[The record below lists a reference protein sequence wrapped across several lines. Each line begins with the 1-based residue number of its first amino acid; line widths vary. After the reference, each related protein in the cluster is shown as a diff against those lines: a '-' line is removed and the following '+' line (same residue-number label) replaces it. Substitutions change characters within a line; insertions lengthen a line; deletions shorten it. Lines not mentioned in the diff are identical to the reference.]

1 MTGAPERILDE
12 LTQGLKN
19 LFGNDL
25 LGVYLTGSI
34 ALGGYHDGKSDI
46 DFTVLIQ
53 NKLDAEQTV
62 SIKTLHGRVKKKY
75 PHHTLEGHYIT
86 PDELGKE
93 ADEIDPVAAYYR
105 GKVSRS
111 YHGISPVTWYTLK
124 KYGVTVRGIPAK
136 ELAIDAKE
144 DALARYVIENVN
156 TYWVRWLSGTKR
168 FFSVKGLYAL
178 TPTSVEWCV
187 LGISRMFFTLSERD
201 VTAKDAVISYTM
213 RHVPPRYQRIQ
224 KEAQRIRT
232 GAGPRQYA
240 SPFTRRR
247 EMIAY
252 MAHMIAECN
261 RLAGQSP
268 SRGGS
273 SSM

>member
-1 MTGAPERILDE
+1 MTSTLERILDE
-12 LTQGLKN
+12 YAQELKY
-19 LFGNDL
+19 LFGDDL

-34 ALGGYHDGKSDI
+34 ALGGYHDRKSDI

-53 NKLDAEQTV
+53 NKLAASQTA
-62 SIKTLHGRVKKKY
+62 SLKTIHDTIKKKY

-93 ADEIDPVAAYYR
+93 ADAIGPVVAYCR

-124 KYGVTVRGIPAK
+124 KYGVTVRGVPAK
-136 ELAIDAKE
+136 ELAFDAEK
-144 DALARYVIENVN
+144 DVLVQYVIENVN

-168 FFSVKGLYAL
+168 FITVKGLYAL
-178 TPTSVEWCV
+178 TPACVEWCV

-201 VTAKDAVISYTM
+201 ITSKDAVISYTM
-213 RHVPPRYQRIQ
+213 RHVPPQYQRIQ
-224 KEAQRIRT
+224 REAQRIRT
-232 GAGPRQYA
+232 GVGPRQYA
-240 SPFTRRR
+240 SPFTRRSD
-247 EMIAY
+247 MIAY
-252 MAHMIAECN
+252 MSYMIAECN

-268 SRGGS
+268 SSTGS
-273 SSM
+273 SPI